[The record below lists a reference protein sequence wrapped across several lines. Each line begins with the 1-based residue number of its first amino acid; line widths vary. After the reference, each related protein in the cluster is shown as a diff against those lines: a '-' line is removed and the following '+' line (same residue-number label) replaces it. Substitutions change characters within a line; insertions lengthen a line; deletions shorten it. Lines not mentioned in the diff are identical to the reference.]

1 MWFISALISVVSW
14 GIADL
19 FYKMGTDPKDKYSHL
34 KIVIMVGLVMGI
46 HGFGYMIFNKI
57 SYNPINII
65 RYIPVTSM
73 YILSMTIGYMGL
85 RYIELSI
92 SSPLGNSSGAVAA
105 LLTFIFL
112 GETMNILQFAAV
124 AIISVGMIILGFL
137 ERKENII
144 QGRLEDRSV
153 DNKYTISTMAIV
165 FPILYCII
173 DGIGTFADAFY
184 LDRVL
189 TEAEANLSYEFTFMI
204 VGIIAFIY
212 LAFVKKEFLSFGREK
227 IKLYAAIFET
237 LGQFFYVF
245 AMAQNSI
252 VTAPL
257 VASYSIVSVILSRV
271 FLKERLN
278 KLQYTVIV
286 AIMISIGILGME

>member
-92 SSPLGNSSGAVAA
+92 SSPLGNSSVAVAA

>member
-257 VASYSIVSVILSRV
+257 VASYSIVSVILSRI
-271 FLKERLN
+271 FLKEKLS
-278 KLQYTVIV
+278 KLQYAVIA

>member
-286 AIMISIGILGME
+286 VIMISIGILGME

>member
-237 LGQFFYVF
+237 IGQFFYVF

>member
-1 MWFISALISVVSW
+1 MWFIFALISVVSW

-105 LLTFIFL
+105 LLTFVFL

-271 FLKERLN
+271 FLKEKLN
-278 KLQYTVIV
+278 KLQYAVIA

>member
-1 MWFISALISVVSW
+1 MWFIFALISVVSW

-105 LLTFIFL
+105 LLTFVFL
-112 GETMNILQFAAV
+112 GETMNTLQFSAV

-144 QGRLEDRSV
+144 QNRSENRSV

-271 FLKERLN
+271 FLKEKLN
-278 KLQYTVIV
+278 KLQYAVIV